1 MSAPLVLA
9 RVFIPLDRA
18 ALCLT
23 CPEETIFD
31 VSDLRCPL
39 CGDGEHFA
47 MLAKWLQE
55 RT

>member
-1 MSAPLVLA
+1 MSEPRILA
-9 RVFIPLDRA
+9 RVFLPLSHA

-31 VSDLRCPL
+31 VSDLRCPV

-47 MLAKWLQE
+47 LVSTWLSE
-55 RT
+55 RV